1 VAASNIDDQPWS
13 GSSRGSEVDI
23 SAPGQAVWIAATNK
37 GPNGAVFSVEQ
48 GDGTSFAVAAVAGI
62 AALWLAHHDPAAVAA
77 KYGGRTQEVFRGL
90 VAQTCRTPAGWDTTR
105 YGAGI
110 VDAKALLE
118 APLPAVPLPAV
129 SLPAVSLP
137 AVSLPA
143 VSLPAVSLPAV
154 PPAAAAGSRAV
165 MSLPALGQLAA
176 TWSDRSIED
185 IVRSLGKRLGG
196 PTGEPGIDRLAR
208 YAGEI
213 RYLAGEDPVLH
224 QALVPPAGADDA
236 APLVEEEARALD
248 RMPDAIIDRRV
259 RAGVSVSL
267 AKALAARPD
276 TQSPYPE

>member
-1 VAASNIDDQPWS
+1 
-13 GSSRGSEVDI
+13 
-23 SAPGQAVWIAATNK
+23 
-37 GPNGAVFSVEQ
+37 
-48 GDGTSFAVAAVAGI
+48 
-62 AALWLAHHDPAAVAA
+62 
-77 KYGGRTQEVFRGL
+77 L

-185 IVRSLGKRLGG
+185 IVQSLGNRLGG
-196 PTGEPGIDRLAR
+196 LSGGAGTERLAR
-208 YAGEI
+208 LASEI

-224 QALVPPAGADDA
+224 QALVPPAGTDDGV
-236 APLVEEEARALD
+236 PLAEAEARALE
-248 RMPDAIIDRRV
+248 RLPDAIIDRRV
-259 RAGVSVSL
+259 RAGVSRSL
-267 AKALAARPD
+267 AQALADRP
-276 TQSPYPE
+276 